1 MANIFPQRFQK
12 AREVLGLTQVDMG
25 NKLGITAKYLGMI
38 ERGDKDVDEGSS
50 LGLLFR
56 VVEDSIGNAKNLP
69 FPTESGTPLKDERGD
84 GPAKRLGIPNKPGH
98 REIPVIGWAHAGQ
111 AASYEELPES
121 WQEMI
126 PTNCRDPKAFGVTL
140 EGDSMEP
147 MFRDGDMLVLMPSQ
161 RIHNGCLAVVRLAS
175 DGVLLRRIEV
185 RGERLRLVPL
195 NPRYEAEE
203 LSNDQV
209 SWAYP
214 VWGRWSQVWK

>member
-1 MANIFPQRFQK
+1 M
-12 AREVLGLTQVDMG
+12 L
-25 NKLGITAKYLGMI
+25 
-38 ERGDKDVDEGSS
+38 ERGTQIVSADSS
-50 LGLLFR
+50 IGLLF
-56 VVEDSIGNAKNLP
+56 ELIESDPKNAQRCGFSENTNVSYLTDKGTTLRDDP
-69 FPTESGTPLKDERGD
+69 PGRIAKSSGF
-84 GPAKRLGIPNKPGH
+84 PNKSTT
-98 REIPVIGWAHAGQ
+98 REIPVMGWAHAGQ

-126 PTNCRDPKAFGVTL
+126 PTHCRDSKAFAVTL

-147 MFRDGDMLVLMPSQ
+147 LFREGDLLVLMPGE

-203 LSNDQV
+203 LTNDQI